1 VSPGDVVQ
9 IIVPTLSALTGLV
22 SAVAALIASRA
33 QLQKLASEATRTGVS
48 ASPGAMPLALAE
60 ELKRSRAAHPRG

>member
-1 VSPGDVVQ
+1 MSAAELVQ
-9 IIVPTLSALTGLV
+9 VIVPTLSALTGLV

-33 QLQKLASEATRTGVS
+33 QLQKLADEATRTGVS

-60 ELKRSRAAHPRG
+60 ELKRARAAHPHG

>member
-1 VSPGDVVQ
+1 VSAADLAQV
-9 IIVPTLSALTGLV
+9 IVPTLSALTGLV
-22 SAVAALIASRA
+22 SALAALIASRA

-60 ELKRSRAAHPRG
+60 ELNRARTAHPRG